1 MADVNQLITDFY
13 RVAATREFARDF
25 NFRVLSINT
34 GGAST
39 VTFDENDLVYV
50 KTASLPERAITNIPV
65 PYMGLNFNIP
75 GNATY
80 PGSEAYTL
88 TFYADA
94 KSQLRQKFEQWST
107 DIFDDSNSTGN
118 YFSPKQTAIIDLV
131 QLDNQLN
138 KVAQYQLVGVSIRSV
153 GPLQYNIASGTGETI
168 EFTVTISYHY
178 WRKIS

>member
-13 RVAATREFARDF
+13 RVATTREFARDF

-50 KTASLPERAITNIPV
+50 KTASLPGRNITNVPV
-65 PYMGLNFNIP
+65 PYMGLKFNVP
-75 GNATY
+75 GSVEY
-80 PGSEAYTL
+80 PGSEGYEM

-94 KSQLRQKFEQWST
+94 NSQIRQKFEQWST

-131 QLDNQLN
+131 QLDSQLN
-138 KVAQYQLVGVSIRSV
+138 KVAQYQLVGVSVRNV
-153 GPLQYNIASGTGETI
+153 GPLNYTIAEGTGNVI
-168 EFTVTISYHY
+168 EFTVTVSFHY
-178 WRKIS
+178 WRKLS

>member
-1 MADVNQLITDFY
+1 MADVNELITDFY
-13 RVAATREFARDF
+13 RVATTREFARDF

-50 KTASLPERAITNIPV
+50 KTASLPGRNITNVQV
-65 PYMGLNFNIP
+65 PYMGLKFNVP
-75 GNATY
+75 GSVEY
-80 PGSEAYTL
+80 PGSEGYEM

-94 KSQLRQKFEQWST
+94 NSQIRQKFEQWST

-138 KVAQYQLVGVSIRSV
+138 KVAQYQLVGVSVRTV
-153 GPLQYNIASGTGETI
+153 GPLNYTIAEGTGNVI
-168 EFTVTISYHY
+168 EFTVGVSFHY
-178 WRKIS
+178 WRKLS